1 MKPSARARWRK
12 ERAHSS
18 PTRVPFERQA
28 TLKKSDARENTTP
41 RRTIGGVGVRGPS
54 SSSSKAGTE
63 SFSQKAF
70 VRPSFPIVV
79 LPTRDKIDVELVREL
94 VHSLITMVVRSRD
107 DEKEREDRR
116 SSAVVASLIDFDTS
130 SSKDREEREKSII
143 IIIQKT
149 KKDEKKP
156 LPYLSSSRLTLP
168 SKAPLC
174 SPPPRPRHRR
184 HHWRPFPLFCVS
196 PTNKALF
203 FFSFLCCC
211 VK

>member
-12 ERAHSS
+12 QRAHSS

-94 VHSLITMVVRSRD
+94 VHSLIRR
-107 DEKEREDRR
+107 KIIEREGRR
-116 SSAVVASLIDFDTS
+116 PSSAVVASRKRGYDLE
-130 SSKDREEREKSII
+130 SKDRRERK
-143 IIIQKT
+143 KYPKDMKKDDDDVRPNT
-149 KKDEKKP
+149 KKTSPRTVSLKLATNSSVKSA
-156 LPYLSSSRLTLP
+156 LFSSSSSSTPAASLASIPRL
-168 SKAPLC
+168 
-174 SPPPRPRHRR
+174 
-184 HHWRPFPLFCVS
+184 F
-196 PTNKALF
+196 
-203 FFSFLCCC
+203 
-211 VK
+211 

>member
-1 MKPSARARWRK
+1 MEKRESAF
-12 ERAHSS
+12 EPDSS
-18 PTRVPFERQA
+18 SLRTPGDV
-28 TLKKSDARENTTP
+28 KKKYARENTTP

-63 SFSQKAF
+63 SKTSKGAFSQKAF

-79 LPTRDKIDVELVREL
+79 LPRDKIDVELVREL

-149 KKDEKKP
+149 KKKP
-156 LPYLSSSRLTLP
+156 PITVSLKLATNSSVKSAALFSSSSSSTTAASLASIP
-168 SKAPLC
+168 SFL
-174 SPPPRPRHRR
+174 
-184 HHWRPFPLFCVS
+184 CVS

>member
-12 ERAHSS
+12 QRAHSS

-70 VRPSFPIVV
+70 VRPSFAIVV

-94 VHSLITMVVRSRD
+94 VHSLIRR
-107 DEKEREDRR
+107 KIIEREGRR
-116 SSAVVASLIDFDTS
+116 PSSAVVASRKRGYDLE
-130 SSKDREEREKSII
+130 SKDRRERK
-143 IIIQKT
+143 KYPKDMKKDDDDVRPHT
-149 KKDEKKP
+149 KKTSPRTVSLK
-156 LPYLSSSRLTLP
+156 LATNSSVSALFSSSSSSSTPASIP
-168 SKAPLC
+168 SL
-174 SPPPRPRHRR
+174 R
-184 HHWRPFPLFCVS
+184 FF
-196 PTNKALF
+196 F
-203 FFSFLCCC
+203 FFSFCARVRVVCYVCC
-211 VK
+211 V

>member
-12 ERAHSS
+12 QRAHSS

-94 VHSLITMVVRSRD
+94 VHSLIIRR
-107 DEKEREDRR
+107 KIEREGRR
-116 SSAVVASLIDFDTS
+116 PSSAVVASQSADT
-130 SSKDREEREKSII
+130 IWN
-143 IIIQKT
+143 QKT
-149 KKDEKKP
+149 GERKKYPKDMKKDDDVIRPHTKKN
-156 LPYLSSSRLTLP
+156 LPTYRISQARD
-168 SKAPLC
+168 
-174 SPPPRPRHRR
+174 
-184 HHWRPFPLFCVS
+184 
-196 PTNKALF
+196 
-203 FFSFLCCC
+203 
-211 VK
+211 

>member
-94 VHSLITMVVRSRD
+94 VHSLIRR
-107 DEKEREDRR
+107 KIIEREGRR
-116 SSAVVASLIDFDTS
+116 PSSAVVASRKRGYDLE
-130 SSKDREEREKSII
+130 SKDRRERK
-143 IIIQKT
+143 KYPKDM
-149 KKDEKKP
+149 KKDDDE
-156 LPYLSSSRLTLP
+156 T
-168 SKAPLC
+168 
-174 SPPPRPRHRR
+174 
-184 HHWRPFPLFCVS
+184 
-196 PTNKALF
+196 T
-203 FFSFLCCC
+203 
-211 VK
+211 